1 MPRNLDRRVEAVAPV
16 EDPALRA
23 RLDEIIEASLD
34 DDVLSWELDA
44 DGSWHKVDPARGVD
58 AQERLMA
65 LAVERGRG
73 GR

>member
-16 EDPALRA
+16 EDAALRA

-34 DDVLSWELDA
+34 DDLLSWELDA
-44 DGSWHKVDPARGVD
+44 DGSWHKVNPERGVD
-58 AQERLMA
+58 AQERLMS